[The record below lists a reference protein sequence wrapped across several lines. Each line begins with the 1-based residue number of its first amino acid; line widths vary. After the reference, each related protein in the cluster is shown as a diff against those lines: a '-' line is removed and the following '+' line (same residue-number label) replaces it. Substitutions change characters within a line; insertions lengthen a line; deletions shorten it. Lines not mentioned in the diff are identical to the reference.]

1 MIKRLAAAFAAA
13 TATAALITVGTATS
27 AAANTSAYADEYFGT
42 PKSGTGGLILRTVN
56 GAPTNSGIS
65 EGTRFEF
72 LGRCVRAGGVDL
84 IKVHQTEPGGWG
96 LSYTGYV
103 RRAFANVP
111 PNMPC

>member
-1 MIKRLAAAFAAA
+1 MNTRLAAALAAA

-27 AAANTSAYADEYFGT
+27 AAANTYADEYYGT

-96 LSYTGYV
+96 PSYTGFV